1 MKRRFS
7 LYCYARGLLR
17 RGLLGAVLLIL
28 GLPAWASG
36 NVMVYAAA
44 STSNAINAIAALYEQ
59 EKGVKINASFATAP
73 ALAKQIEEGAPA
85 GIFISADLRWMD
97 YLQQQGRIVAETR
110 RNLLGNEL
118 VMIAPKDKTFTVRMD
133 KSFDLPAA
141 FEGRWC
147 TCDPASVPIGIYSKQ
162 ALTAFGWWQA
172 LEPRLVTAPD
182 VRAALAFVERGE
194 CAMGIVYETD
204 AKSSDRVAVL
214 GTFPADSHQP
224 VVYPVA
230 LTQGAG
236 QEAKGFLDFLLSK
249 SAAAIFSRYG
259 FTVLGR

>member
-1 MKRRFS
+1 
-7 LYCYARGLLR
+7 
-17 RGLLGAVLLIL
+17 LLGATLLIL
-28 GLPAWASG
+28 SLPAWAGG

-44 STSNAINAIAALYEQ
+44 STSNAINAVAALYEQ
-59 EKGVKINASFATAP
+59 EKGVKINASFAASP

-85 GIFISADLRWMD
+85 GIFISADLKWMD
-97 YLQQQGRIVAETR
+97 YLQQKGRIVAETR

-118 VMIAPKDKTFTVRMD
+118 VMIAPKGKTFTVRMD

-147 TCDPASVPIGIYSKQ
+147 TCDPAGVPIGIYSKQ
-162 ALTAFGWWQA
+162 ALTSFGWWQA
-172 LEPRLVTAPD
+172 MESRLVTAPD

-204 AKSSDRVAVL
+204 AKSSDQVAVL

-236 QEAKGFLDFLLSK
+236 QEAKGFLDFLVSEP
-249 SAAAIFSRYG
+249 AAAVFTRYG

>member
-1 MKRRFS
+1 MQREFS
-7 LYCYARGLLR
+7 LCSYARSLLR
-17 RGLLGAVLLIL
+17 QGLLGLGLLIL
-28 GLPAWASG
+28 GLPAWAGG

-44 STSNAINAIAALYEQ
+44 STTNAINAIAALYEQ
-59 EKGVKINASFATAP
+59 EKEVKINASFAASS
-73 ALAKQIEEGAPA
+73 ALARQIEQGAPA
-85 GIFISADLRWMD
+85 GIFISADLKWMD
-97 YLQQQGRIVAETR
+97 YLQQKGRIVAETR

-118 VMIAPKDKTFTVRMD
+118 VMIAPKGKTFTVRLD

-162 ALTAFGWWQA
+162 ALTTFGWWQA

-204 AKSSDRVAVL
+204 AKSSDQVTVL
-214 GTFPADSHQP
+214 GTFPTDSHEP

-236 QEAKGFLDFLLSK
+236 QEANGFLDFLLSK
-249 SAAAIFSRYG
+249 PAAAIFTRYG
-259 FTVLGR
+259 FTMLGR